1 MTKERVEEIVKRYPF
16 VIKAIKEGKKA
27 AEFQISK
34 RNFQIG
40 IVEEDIVVCEIF
52 EEIRRRERDPD
63 VLRMINGLRKV
74 RTDTAIMQDVHWRK
88 NAYYD
93 RKSKLIDKILQNASY
108 MAAHLVRGTL
118 KLYDWEEA
126 DALIS

>member
-16 VIKAIKEGKKA
+16 VIKAIREGKEA

-34 RNFQIG
+34 RNFQIK
-40 IVEEDIVVCEIF
+40 ITEEDKAICEIF
-52 EEIRRRERDPD
+52 EEIRRRERDSD
-63 VLRMINGLRKV
+63 VLRMIKGLRKG

-93 RKSKLIDKILQNASY
+93 RKSKLIDKMYECCIC
-108 MAAHLVRGTL
+108 RG
-118 KLYDWEEA
+118 YVDYEEIMNREIA
-126 DALIS
+126 

>member
-16 VIKAIKEGKKA
+16 VIKAIREGKEA

-52 EEIRRRERDPD
+52 EEIRRREKDQD
-63 VLRMINGLRKV
+63 VLCMINGLRKG

-88 NAYYD
+88 NEYYD
-93 RKSKLIDKILQNASY
+93 RKSKLIDKIY
-108 MAAHLVRGTL
+108 ECCICRG
-118 KLYDWEEA
+118 YVDYEEIMGREIA
-126 DALIS
+126 

>member
-16 VIKAIKEGKKA
+16 VIKAIREGKEA

-34 RNFQIG
+34 RYFQIK
-40 IVEEDIVVCEIF
+40 ITDEDKAICEIF
-52 EEIRRRERDPD
+52 EDIRRREKDPD
-63 VLRMINGLRKV
+63 VLCMINGLRKG

-93 RKSKLIDKILQNASY
+93 RKSKLIDKIY
-108 MAAHLVRGTL
+108 ECCICRG
-118 KLYDWEEA
+118 YVDYEEIMSREIA
-126 DALIS
+126 

>member
-16 VIKAIKEGKKA
+16 VIKAIREGKEA

-34 RNFQIG
+34 RNFQIK
-40 IVEEDIVVCEIF
+40 ITEEDKAVCEIF
-52 EEIRRRERDPD
+52 EDIRRRERDPD
-63 VLRMINGLRKV
+63 VLRMINGLRKG

-93 RKSKLIDKILQNASY
+93 RKSKLIDKIY
-108 MAAHLVRGTL
+108 ECCICRG
-118 KLYDWEEA
+118 YVDYEEIMSREIA
-126 DALIS
+126 

>member
-93 RKSKLIDKILQNASY
+93 RKSKLMDKIYECCICQGY
-108 MAAHLVRGTL
+108 VD
-118 KLYDWEEA
+118 YEEIMSREIA
-126 DALIS
+126 

>member
-16 VIKAIKEGKKA
+16 VIKATKEGKEA

-34 RNFQIG
+34 RNFQIK
-40 IVEEDIVVCEIF
+40 ITEEDMAVCEIF
-52 EEIRRRERDPD
+52 EDIRKRERDPD
-63 VLRMINGLRKV
+63 VLCMINGLRKG

-93 RKSKLIDKILQNASY
+93 RKSKLIDKIY
-108 MAAHLVRGTL
+108 ECCICRG
-118 KLYDWEEA
+118 YVDYEEIMSREIA
-126 DALIS
+126 

>member
-16 VIKAIKEGKKA
+16 VIKAIIEGKKA

-34 RNFQIG
+34 RKFQIK
-40 IVEEDIVVCEIF
+40 ITEEDKAICEIF
-52 EEIRRRERDPD
+52 EGIRRRERDQD
-63 VLRMINGLRKV
+63 VLRMINGLRKG

-93 RKSKLIDKILQNASY
+93 RKSKLIDKIY
-108 MAAHLVRGTL
+108 ECCICRG
-118 KLYDWEEA
+118 YVDYEEIMSREIA
-126 DALIS
+126 